1 MNRLNDN
8 ICPRCTARDS
18 KVTDNRYG
26 EIVCQNCGLVFEE
39 RLIDDTYEKRNF
51 SNENGGNKG
60 ESRIGGPMK
69 AGEGSNLG
77 SNLVI
82 YDKNGQG
89 RRAKGGNGVYNQTP
103 IERNFEEIEKIL
115 GNQDIKKSIIEETKD
130 IYNQVTK
137 VLKMKGRNLK
147 TMICAM
153 YFIAS
158 RKSNLSKSFKEIAKM
173 FGVEEKRIKK
183 AYNYIKTVVVNSLSP
198 EELNS
203 TTINYIRSFC
213 EANNENNKFINL
225 ASDISKNINDSLLL
239 EGRNTRTIAGIS
251 LLIATKLIKP
261 ENINKKTI
269 CDEFATENTM
279 DTVFEKIK
287 DYLNKI
293 VPEEYNSNIENLSI
307 K

>member
-1 MNRLNDN
+1 MNNQIELELERIRNKIIESYEVLAELGAILPQD
-8 ICPRCTARDS
+8 
-18 KVTDNRYG
+18 
-26 EIVCQNCGLVFEE
+26 QNS
-39 RLIDDTYEKRNF
+39 Y
-51 SNENGGNKG
+51 
-60 ESRIGGPMK
+60 
-69 AGEGSNLG
+69 
-77 SNLVI
+77 NLVE
-82 YDKNGQG
+82 
-89 RRAKGGNGVYNQTP
+89 T
-103 IERNFEEIEKIL
+103 
-115 GNQDIKKSIIEETKD
+115 IK
-130 IYNQVTK
+130 
-137 VLKMKGRNLK
+137 
-147 TMICAM
+147 
-153 YFIAS
+153 
-158 RKSNLSKSFKEIAKM
+158 
-173 FGVEEKRIKK
+173 
-183 AYNYIKTVVVNSLSP
+183 SLSP

-203 TTINYIRSFC
+203 TTVNYIRSFG

-287 DYLNKI
+287 DYLDKI

>member
-1 MNRLNDN
+1 MYRYNDN
-8 ICPRCTARDS
+8 ICPRCGARDS
-18 KVTDNRYG
+18 KVTDNRNG

-51 SNENGGNKG
+51 SKENGENKG

-77 SNLVI
+77 SNLVL
-82 YDKNGQG
+82 YDKNGNG
-89 RRAKGGNGVYNQTP
+89 RRTRGGNGVYNQTP

-158 RKSNLSKSFKEIAKM
+158 RKSNLSKSFKEISKM

-203 TTINYIRSFC
+203 TTTNYIRSFC
-213 EANNENNKFINL
+213 EANNENNNFINL
-225 ASDISKNINDSLLL
+225 ASDISKNINDSCIL

-251 LLIATKLIKP
+251 LLIASKLIIP
-261 ENINKKTI
+261 EKINKKMI
-269 CDEFATENTM
+269 CNEFATENTM
-279 DTVFEKIK
+279 DNVFEKIRGFL
-287 DYLNKI
+287 DKI
-293 VPEEYNSNIENLSI
+293 IPEEYQSNIENL
-307 K
+307 

>member
-1 MNRLNDN
+1 MKRRNDDN
-8 ICPRCTARDS
+8 ICPRCNARDS
-18 KVTDNRYG
+18 KVTDGRLG

-39 RLIDDTYEKRNF
+39 RIIDDTYEKRQFN
-51 SNENGGNKG
+51 NENGGNKG

-69 AGEGSNLG
+69 AGEGVG
-77 SNLVI
+77 SNLII
-82 YDKNGQG
+82 YDKNGQA
-89 RRAKGGNGVYNQTP
+89 RRARGGNATYNQTP

-115 GNQDIKKSIIEETKD
+115 GNQDIKKSLIEDTKD

-158 RKSNLSKSFKEIAKM
+158 RKANLSKSFKEISKM
-173 FGVEEKRIKK
+173 FNIDEKRIKK

-198 EELNS
+198 EQLND
-203 TTINYIRSFC
+203 TINNYIRSFC
-213 EANNENNKFINL
+213 EENGENNTFIQL
-225 ASDISKNINDSLLL
+225 ASDIAKNINESGLL
-239 EGRNTRTIAGIS
+239 EGRNTRTITGIS
-251 LLIATKLIKP
+251 LLLASKLVQTTKL
-261 ENINKKTI
+261 NKKII

-287 DYLNKI
+287 IALDKI
-293 VPEEYNSNIENLSI
+293 IPAEYNSKINNLSI
-307 K
+307 R

>member
-1 MNRLNDN
+1 MKRRNDDN
-8 ICPRCTARDS
+8 ICPRCNARDS
-18 KVTDNRYG
+18 KVTDGRLG

-39 RLIDDTYEKRNF
+39 RIIDDTYEKRQFN
-51 SNENGGNKG
+51 NENGGNKG

-69 AGEGSNLG
+69 AGEGVG
-77 SNLVI
+77 SNLII
-82 YDKNGQG
+82 YDKNGQA
-89 RRAKGGNGVYNQTP
+89 RRARGGNATYNQTP

-115 GNQDIKKSIIEETKD
+115 GNQDIKKSLIEDTKD

-158 RKSNLSKSFKEIAKM
+158 RKANLSKSFKEISKM
-173 FGVEEKRIKK
+173 FNIDEKRIKK

-198 EELNS
+198 EQLND
-203 TTINYIRSFC
+203 TINNYIRSFC
-213 EANNENNKFINL
+213 EENGENNTFIQL
-225 ASDISKNINDSLLL
+225 ASDIAKNINESGLL
-239 EGRNTRTIAGIS
+239 EGRNTRTITGIS
-251 LLIATKLIKP
+251 LLLASKLVQAAKL
-261 ENINKKTI
+261 NKKII

-287 DYLNKI
+287 IALDKI
-293 VPEEYNSNIENLSI
+293 IPAEYNSKINNLSI
-307 K
+307 R

>member
-1 MNRLNDN
+1 MKRRYDEN
-8 ICPRCTARDS
+8 ICPRCNARDS
-18 KVTDNRYG
+18 QVTDGRNG

-39 RLIDDTYEKRNF
+39 RIIDDTYEKRTFN
-51 SNENGGNKG
+51 NENGGNKG

-69 AGEGSNLG
+69 AGEGIG
-77 SNLVI
+77 SNLII
-82 YDKNGQG
+82 YDRNGQA
-89 RRAKGGNGVYNQTP
+89 RRARGGNATYNQTP

-115 GNQDIKKSIIEETKD
+115 GNKDIKKSLIEDTKD

-158 RKSNLSKSFKEIAKM
+158 RKSNLSKSFKEISKM
-173 FGVEEKRIKK
+173 FGIEEKRIKK

-198 EELNS
+198 EQLND
-203 TTINYIRSFC
+203 TINNYIRSFC
-213 EANNENNKFINL
+213 EENGENNSFIKL
-225 ASDISKNINDSLLL
+225 ASDIAKNINKSGLL
-239 EGRNTRTIAGIS
+239 EGRNTRTITGIAI
-251 LLIATKLIKP
+251 LIASKLVKTVK
-261 ENINKKTI
+261 INKKII

-279 DTVFEKIK
+279 DTVFDKIK
-287 DYLNKI
+287 IALDKI
-293 VPEEYNSNIENLSI
+293 IPDEYASQIKNLSI